1 MQGKKNRITT
11 STYALTLN
19 DIAEGFKE
27 NCNPE
32 FNIEDLNDIFKDDL
46 LCSIEQMKETWK
58 QTTEKSH
65 SNECKSQ
72 RKGTLTA
79 SQFSELNRCS
89 KRLKEQKIDEY
100 SMQLLWD
107 IHGFIKHGRQSIE
120 QIPEFMWKQ
129 SIRLYSRR
137 NIWNL

>member
-46 LCSIEQMKETWK
+46 LRSIEQMKET
-58 QTTEKSH
+58 
-65 SNECKSQ
+65 
-72 RKGTLTA
+72 
-79 SQFSELNRCS
+79 
-89 KRLKEQKIDEY
+89 
-100 SMQLLWD
+100 
-107 IHGFIKHGRQSIE
+107 
-120 QIPEFMWKQ
+120 
-129 SIRLYSRR
+129 
-137 NIWNL
+137 